1 MPSSFEQIITVFE
14 YALAAAGLVCLA
26 WLAFSQGGR
35 AVRARPAALAAW
47 DVTLAEFLF
56 LAWLVVTLGFLGQF
70 GLRLTLGAALRNRP
84 DGDTLEMVVY
94 GSMFHVGAILACIYR
109 RLYVRRRV
117 PAGAV
122 NQAPLPPAAWLRSAR
137 HAGLTLLAAVPL
149 IAGTSLVWEGLL
161 QAVGLPTEHQ
171 ELIDLFSRTSSPVL
185 LGAMVTLALFVAPIA
200 EELVFRAGLFR
211 YLRTRA
217 PRWVAFTASAGLF
230 ALLHANWAS
239 FMPLFMLGLVFAL
252 VYERT
257 GDLAV
262 PMLAHAL
269 FNLNTLL
276 LVLGG
281 VTQ

>member
-94 GSMFHVGAILACIYR
+94 GSMFHVGAILACLYH
-109 RLYVRRRV
+109 RLYVRRHAS
-117 PAGAV
+117 AGTA
-122 NQAPLPPAAWLRSAR
+122 NRTSLPPAAWLRSAR
-137 HAGLTLLAAVPL
+137 YAGLTLLAAVPL
-149 IAGTSLVWEGLL
+149 IAATSLAWEGLL

-171 ELIDLFSRTSSPVL
+171 ELIDLFSRTRSPVL
-185 LGAMVTLALFVAPIA
+185 LGSMVTLALVIAPIA

-257 GDLAV
+257 GDLVV